1 MMKSVPRPYYTR
13 LLRSLQ
19 LAVIFALGAI
29 APAFAQTT
37 LNAGGNGKAAATAGG
52 RVTGSVTDGKDL
64 LPGVNVVIKGS
75 QRGTITDQNGQYY
88 LEGVSGSDILV
99 FSYIGYKTQEEL
111 VKGRSEIFVT
121 LQADLGNLEEV
132 VVIGYGVEKKVNIT
146 GAVDQISGK
155 QFEAR
160 PVANVMQG
168 LQGVSPGLNITYQS
182 GTPGTVPNFNI
193 RGFTSING
201 GEPLFVIDGIAA
213 ASSTDLLR
221 LNPSDIASFSVLR
234 DAASAAIYG
243 ARAAF
248 GVVLITTKQG
258 GRGKQSI
265 TYNNF
270 FSWGQ
275 PTVLPKPVTDPYIFS
290 RVLETSTDN
299 TPWDYVNYSDEYYA
313 WAKERSDNPSTPDT
327 RIDPSD
333 PTKWAYMGSN
343 NWYDYFFTKRS
354 FSQNHSIGFTG
365 SAKTASERTVGYYI
379 SADYNHEGGLN
390 KLTADYWRR
399 YSSRAR
405 LDFTPLKW
413 LKLDNNLS
421 IYRTERAVPTANIN
435 DIYTL
440 QPTQVAVNPDGTWAN
455 SGAGRLA
462 ARLVDGGNR
471 KQDMFGFQ
479 NIFRGIATA
488 LNGDLVITGSASFK
502 REQWNTKQDQRNYRI
517 GFGPND
523 IRTEGGTGGVYET
536 NATLANNVM
545 DLFANYTKTLGVH
558 RINLLAGYNQENY
571 SYTTTKAQK
580 MGLIS
585 PSLPYISLTS
595 GIAQAF
601 GADTSYATRSF
612 FGRINYTLR
621 DRYIIEANGRYDGS
635 SRFPTSN
642 RWGFFP
648 SVSAAWIASSES
660 FVKDALPLFP
670 TLKFRASY
678 GDLGNQNV
686 GYYSFRQ
693 ALPTGLSNYLI
704 GGNKQTV
711 ITNSPILRVDPSNYT
726 WERVSTLNFGA
737 DLGVL
742 RDRLTFG
749 IDYYIRDTKGML
761 TDGEELPGVLGTKVP
776 AQNVADLR
784 TKGLELTL
792 NYNDTYQVSGKT
804 LSLSA
809 KLIVSD
815 SRSKITRFKNDQE
828 LFSKFRKG
836 QNLGEIWGLTND
848 GLFQNTDEIAKLD
861 ESDIVPWG
869 ALSVVPGWPKYK
881 DLDGDG
887 RITQGLTKKDPKDLS
902 VIGNT
907 TPRYRIGFN
916 LNADWN
922 GFDFSAVLQ
931 GVLKGD
937 YYPRHYLYWGPYQ
950 QPYANVYPWNLDYY
964 RGQAD
969 SDQQRAK
976 HSKSYIAAGL
986 ADANTNAKFPV
997 LQSWLADN
1005 NYGSG
1010 LDLAQTKYLLSAA
1023 YLRIKNIT
1031 IGYSLPTS
1039 LLQKRNISRVRIF
1052 ASGENLF
1059 EFSQLKKYFDPEVI
1073 SNSNTFNT
1081 SNGFSYPFQRKFAFG
1096 VNVEF

>member
-1 MMKSVPRPYYTR
+1 MMKSVPRPYYAR
-13 LLRSLQ
+13 LLRSL
-19 LAVIFALGAI
+19 LTVVIFALGCV
-29 APAFAQTT
+29 APALAQVT
-37 LNAGGNGKAAATAGG
+37 LSAGNGKVAG
-52 RVTGSVTDGKDL
+52 TVTDGKDL
-64 LPGVNVVIKGS
+64 LPGVNVVIKGT
-75 QRGTITDQNGQYY
+75 QKGTITDQNGKYS
-88 LEGVSGSDILV
+88 LDGVSGTDILV

-111 VKGRSEIFVT
+111 IKGRSEVFVT

-182 GTPGTVPNFNI
+182 GAPGTVPNFNI

-213 ASSTDLLR
+213 ASSQDLLR
-221 LNPSDIASFSVLR
+221 LNPSDIATFSVLR

-313 WAKERSDNPSTPDT
+313 WARERSDNPSTPDT

-333 PTKWAYMGSN
+333 PTKWAYMGAN

-354 FSQNHSIGFTG
+354 FSQNHSLAFTG
-365 SAKTASERTVGYYI
+365 SAKTANERTVGYYI
-379 SADYNHEGGLN
+379 SADYNREGGLN
-390 KLTADYWRR
+390 KLTDDYWNR

-405 LDFTPLKW
+405 LDFSPLKW

-421 IYRTERAVPTANIN
+421 IYRTERAVPTADIN

-455 SGAGRLA
+455 TGAGRLA
-462 ARLVDGGNR
+462 ARLTDGGNR

-479 NIFRGIATA
+479 DIFRGIVTA
-488 LNGDLVITGSASFK
+488 LNGDLQVTGSASFK
-502 REQWNTKQDQRNYRI
+502 REQWNTKQDVRNYRI

-536 NATLANNVM
+536 NATLNNNVL
-545 DLFANYTKTLGVH
+545 DLFANYTKTLGNH
-558 RINLLAGYNQENY
+558 RINLLAGYNQESY
-571 SYTTTKAQK
+571 GYTTTKAQK
-580 MGLIS
+580 VGLIS
-585 PSLPYISLTS
+585 PSLPYINLTS
-595 GIAQAF
+595 GNSFAY

-612 FGRINYTLR
+612 FGRINYTFKE
-621 DRYIIEANGRYDGS
+621 RYIVEANGRYDGS
-635 SRFPTSN
+635 SRFPKAN

-660 FVKDALPLFP
+660 FVKEAMPFFP

-693 ALPTGLSNYLI
+693 ALPAGLSNYLI
-704 GGNKQTV
+704 DGSKQTV
-711 ITNSPILRVDPSNYT
+711 ITASPSLYVDPANYT

-742 RDRLTFG
+742 KDHVTFG
-749 IDYYIRDTKGML
+749 FDYYIRDTKGML
-761 TDGEELPGVLGTKVP
+761 TEGEELPGVLGTSVP
-776 AQNVADLR
+776 SQNVADLR
-784 TKGLELTL
+784 TKGIELTV
-792 NYNDTYQVSGKT
+792 NYNDSYNVGGKP
-804 LSLSA
+804 LSLNA
-809 KLIVSD
+809 KLILSD
-815 SRSKITRFKNDQE
+815 ARSQITRFKNDQE
-828 LFSKFRKG
+828 LFSKYRKG
-836 QNLGEIWGLTND
+836 QQLGEIWGLTND
-848 GLFQNTDEIAKLD
+848 GLFQNADEIAKLD
-861 ESDIVPWG
+861 ETDIIPWG
-869 ALSVVPGWPKYK
+869 ALSIVPGWPKYK

-902 VIGNT
+902 VIGNS

-937 YYPRHYLYWGPYQ
+937 FYPRHYLYWGPYQ
-950 QPYANVYPWNLDYY
+950 QPYANVYSWNLDYY

-976 HSKSYIAAGL
+976 HSQSYIAAGL
-986 ADANTNAKFPV
+986 ADANTNAKYPV

-1005 NYGSG
+1005 NFGSG
-1010 LDLAQTKYLLSAA
+1010 LDIPQTKYLLSAA

-1031 IGYSLPTS
+1031 IGYSLPSS
-1039 LLQKRNISRVRIF
+1039 LLQKHKISRVRVY

-1059 EFSQLKKYFDPEVI
+1059 EFSQLKKYFDPEVVTTTDALV
-1073 SNSNTFNT
+1073 SSK
-1081 SNGFSYPFQRKFAFG
+1081 GFQYPFQRKFAFG

>member
-1 MMKSVPRPYYTR
+1 MMKSVPRLYSVR
-13 LLRSLQ
+13 QLRCAL
-19 LAVIFALGAI
+19 LAVSMICAWLL
-29 APAFAQTT
+29 PAHAQTT
-37 LNAGGNGKAAATAGG
+37 LNAGGGKVTATAGG
-52 RVTGSVTDGKDL
+52 KITGSVTDGKDL

-75 QRGTITDQNGQYY
+75 QKGTITDHNGQYY
-88 LEGVSGSDILV
+88 LDGVSNNDILV

-146 GAVDQISGK
+146 GAVDQISGR
-155 QFEAR
+155 QLEAR

-168 LQGVSPGLNITYQS
+168 LQGMSPGLNITYQS

-213 ASSTDLLR
+213 ANSNDLLR
-221 LNPSDIASFSVLR
+221 LNPSDIATFSVLR

-299 TPWDYVNYSDEYYA
+299 TPWDYVNYSDEYYT

-327 RIDPSD
+327 RIDPAD

-354 FSQNHSIGFTG
+354 FSQNHSLAFTG
-365 SAKTASERTVGYYI
+365 SAKTANERTVGYYI
-379 SADYNHEGGLN
+379 SADYNREGGLN
-390 KLTADYWRR
+390 KLTDDYWNR

-405 LDFTPLKW
+405 LDFTPFKW

-455 SGAGRLA
+455 TGAGRLA
-462 ARLVDGGNR
+462 ARLTDGGNK

-479 NIFRGIATA
+479 NIFRGIVTA
-488 LNGDLVITGSASFK
+488 LNGDLQVTGSASFK
-502 REQWNTKQDQRNYRI
+502 REQWNTKQDSRNYRI
-517 GFGPND
+517 GYGPND

-545 DLFANYTKTLGVH
+545 DLFANYTKTLGKN

-580 MGLIS
+580 VGLIS
-585 PSLPYISLTS
+585 PSLPYLNLTS
-595 GIAQAF
+595 GTAQAF

-612 FGRINYTLR
+612 FGRINYTFNE
-621 DRYIIEANGRYDGS
+621 RYIIEANGRYDGS
-635 SRFPTSN
+635 SRFPKAN

-660 FVKDALPLFP
+660 FVKEALPFIP

-693 ALPTGLSNYLI
+693 ALPTGLSSYLI
-704 GGNKQTV
+704 DGNKQTV
-711 ITNSPILRVDPSNYT
+711 ITRSPSLYVDPSNYT

-742 RDRLTFG
+742 KDRVTLGF
-749 IDYYIRDTKGML
+749 DYYIRDTKGML
-761 TDGEELPGVLGTKVP
+761 TEGEELPGVLGTTVP
-776 AQNVADLR
+776 YQNVADLR
-784 TKGLELTL
+784 TKGLELTIG
-792 NYNDTYQVSGKT
+792 YNDSYMVADKR

-809 KLIVSD
+809 KLILSD
-815 SRSKITRFKNDQE
+815 SRSNITRFKNDQE

-836 QNLGEIWGLTND
+836 QELGEIWGLTSD
-848 GLFQNTDEIAKLD
+848 GLFQNADEIAKLD
-861 ESDIVPWG
+861 ESDIIPWG

-887 RITQGLTKKDPKDLS
+887 RITRGLTRKDPKDLS

-950 QPYANVYPWNLDYY
+950 QPYANVYPWNLDFY

-976 HSKSYIAAGL
+976 HSQSYIAAGL
-986 ADANTNAKFPV
+986 ADANTDANFPV

-1010 LDLAQTKYLLSAA
+1010 LDIAQTKYLLSAA
-1023 YLRIKNIT
+1023 YLRIKNVT
-1031 IGYSLPTS
+1031 IGYSLPSTW
-1039 LLQKRNISRVRIF
+1039 LQKHKISRVRIF

-1073 SNSNTFNT
+1073 SSSNTFNT
-1081 SNGFSYPFQRKFAFG
+1081 SNGFSYPFQRKYAFG

>member
-1 MMKSVPRPYYTR
+1 MMKNVPRPYSTR
-13 LLRSLQ
+13 RLRCAL
-19 LAVIFALGAI
+19 LAVLMTWAWLV
-29 APAFAQTT
+29 PAYAQT
-37 LNAGGNGKAAATAGG
+37 A
-52 RVTGSVTDGKDL
+52 RVTGSVTDGKDR

-75 QRGTITDQNGQYY
+75 QKGTITDQNGQYS
-88 LEGVSGSDILV
+88 LDGVSGTDILV

-111 VKGRSEIFVT
+111 LKGRSEIFVT
-121 LQADLGNLEEV
+121 LQADPGNLEEV

-193 RGFTSING
+193 RGFTSVNG

-213 ASSTDLLR
+213 ASSNDLLR

-265 TYNNF
+265 SYNNF

-275 PTVLPKPVTDPYIFS
+275 PTVLPKPVTDPYIYS

-327 RIDPSD
+327 RIDPAD

-354 FSQNHSIGFTG
+354 FSQNHSLSFTG
-365 SAKTASERTVGYYI
+365 SAKTANERTVGYYI
-379 SADYNHEGGLN
+379 SADYNREGGLN
-390 KLTADYWRR
+390 KLTDDYWNR

-405 LDFTPLKW
+405 LDFAPLKW

-455 SGAGRLA
+455 TGAGRLA
-462 ARLVDGGNR
+462 AKLTDGGNW

-479 NIFRGIATA
+479 NIFRGIVTA
-488 LNGDLVITGSASFK
+488 LNGDLQVTGSASFK
-502 REQWNTKQDQRNYRI
+502 REQWNTKQDVRSYRI
-517 GFGPND
+517 GYGPKD
-523 IRTEGGTGGVYET
+523 IRTEGGTGGIYET
-536 NATLANNVM
+536 NATLANNVL
-545 DLFANYTKTLGVH
+545 DLFANYTKTLGIH
-558 RINLLAGYNQENY
+558 GIKLLAGYNQENY

-580 MGLIS
+580 VGLIS

-595 GIAQAF
+595 GIAQASGDYSSF
-601 GADTSYATRSF
+601 ATRSF
-612 FGRINYTLR
+612 FGRINYTLHE
-621 DRYIIEANGRYDGS
+621 RYIIEANGRYDGS
-635 SRFPTSN
+635 SRFPSSN

-660 FVKDALPLFP
+660 FVKEAMPFFP

-693 ALPTGLSNYLI
+693 SLPTGLSNYFI
-704 GGNKQTV
+704 GGDKQTV
-711 ITNSPILRVDPSNYT
+711 ISNSPILRVDPTNYT

-742 RDRLTFG
+742 KDRVTLGF
-749 IDYYIRDTKGML
+749 DYYIRDTKGML
-761 TDGEELPGVLGTKVP
+761 VEGEELPGVLGTKVP

-792 NYNDTYQVSGKT
+792 NYNDSYNVGGKP
-804 LSLSA
+804 LSLNA
-809 KLIVSD
+809 KLILSD
-815 SRSKITRFKNDQE
+815 SRSQITRFKNDQE
-828 LFSKFRKG
+828 LFSKYRKG

-848 GLFQNTDEIAKLD
+848 GLFQNADEIAKLD

-916 LNADWN
+916 LSADWN

-976 HSKSYIAAGL
+976 HSQSYIAAGL
-986 ADANTNAKFPV
+986 ADANTDANFPV

-1010 LDLAQTKYLLSAA
+1010 LDIAQTKYLLSAA
-1023 YLRIKNIT
+1023 YLRIKNVT
-1031 IGYSLPTS
+1031 IGYSLPSS
-1039 LLQKRNISRVRIF
+1039 LLQKHKISRVRVF

-1073 SNSNTFNT
+1073 TNSNTFDS

>member
-1 MMKSVPRPYYTR
+1 MMKSVPKPYCAR
-13 LLRSLQ
+13 LLQSLRMV
-19 LAVIFALGAI
+19 VIFALGCVI
-29 APAFAQTT
+29 PASAQTT
-37 LNAGGNGKAAATAGG
+37 LNAGAHGKISGT
-52 RVTGSVTDGKDL
+52 VTDGKDL

-75 QRGTITDQNGQYY
+75 QKGTITDQNGQYKID
-88 LEGVSGSDILV
+88 GVSGNDVLV

-121 LQADLGNLEEV
+121 MQADLGNLEEV
-132 VVIGYGVEKKVNIT
+132 VVIGYGTEKKVNIT

-213 ASSTDLLR
+213 ASSQDLLR
-221 LNPSDIASFSVLR
+221 LNPSDIATFSVLR

-275 PTVLPKPVTDPYIFS
+275 PTVLPKPVTDPYIYS

-313 WAKERSDNPSTPDT
+313 WAKQRSDDPSVPDT

-333 PTKWAYMGSN
+333 PTKWAYMGNN
-343 NWYDYFFTKRS
+343 NWYDYFFNKRS
-354 FSQNHSIGFTG
+354 FSQNHSIAFTG
-365 SAKTASERTVGYYI
+365 SAKTANERTVGYYI
-379 SADYNHEGGLN
+379 SADYNREGGLN
-390 KLTADYWRR
+390 KLTDDYWNR

-405 LDFTPLKW
+405 LDFAPLKW

-421 IYRTERAVPTANIN
+421 IYRTERAVPTADIT
-435 DIYTL
+435 DIYYL

-455 SGAGRLA
+455 TAAGNLAGRLT
-462 ARLVDGGNR
+462 DGG
-471 KQDMFGFQ
+471 KKGEDMFGFQ
-479 NIFRGIATA
+479 NIFRGIVTA
-488 LNGDLVITGSASFK
+488 LNGDLQVTGSASFK
-502 REQWNTKQDQRNYRI
+502 REQWKYHEDALVYEI
-517 GFGPND
+517 GYGPGD
-523 IRTEGGTGGVYET
+523 VRKSVGTGYVMDKSG
-536 NATLANNVM
+536 TLVNNVL
-545 DLFANYTKTLGVH
+545 DLFGNYTKTLGSH
-558 RINLLAGYNQENY
+558 RINLLAGYNQE
-571 SYTTTKAQK
+571 SYGYNTTQARKT
-580 MGLIS
+580 GVIS
-585 PSLPYISLTS
+585 PTLPYLSITS
-595 GIAQAF
+595 GSATAF
-601 GADTSYATRSF
+601 GGDSSYATRSY
-612 FGRINYTLR
+612 FGRINYTFK

-635 SRFPTSN
+635 SRFPSSN

-648 SVSAAWIASSES
+648 SISGAWIASSES
-660 FVKDALPLFP
+660 FVKNAMPFFP
-670 TLKFRASY
+670 TLKLRASY

-686 GYYSFRQ
+686 AYYGFRQ
-693 ALPTGLSNYLI
+693 VLPTGLSGYLI
-704 GGNKQTV
+704 DGERQPV
-711 ITNSPILRVDPSNYT
+711 IAGAPQLNIDPANYT

-742 RDRLTFG
+742 KDRVTLGF
-749 IDYYIRDTKGML
+749 DYYIRNTKDML
-761 TDGEELPGVLGTKVP
+761 TGGQELPGTLGTVVP
-776 AQNVADLR
+776 KQNAADLQ
-784 TKGLELTL
+784 TKGWELTL
-792 NYNDTYQVSGKT
+792 GFNDSYTVGAKP
-804 LSLSA
+804 LNLNA
-809 KLIVSD
+809 KLILSD
-815 SRSKITRFKNDQE
+815 SRSFITRFKNDQE
-828 LFSKFRKG
+828 SFSANYRKG
-836 QNLGEIWGLTND
+836 QEVGEVWGLTND
-848 GLFQNTDEIAKLD
+848 GLFKNTDEIAKLN
-861 ESDIVPWG
+861 ENDIVPWG
-869 ALSVVPGWPKYK
+869 ALEIVPGWPKYK

-887 RITQGLTKKDPKDLS
+887 RITRGLSAKDPKDLS

-907 TPRYRIGFN
+907 TPRLRIGFN
-916 LNADWN
+916 LSADWN

-937 YYPRHYLYWGPYQ
+937 YYPQHYLYWGPYQ

-969 SDQQRAK
+969 SEQQRAK
-976 HSKSYIAAGL
+976 HSKSYIDAGL
-986 ADANTNAKFPV
+986 ADANTDASLPV

-1005 NYGSG
+1005 NFGAG
-1010 LDLAQTKYLLSAA
+1010 LDIPQTKYLLSAA
-1023 YLRIKNIT
+1023 YLRVKNLT
-1031 IGYSLPTS
+1031 IGYSLPAS
-1039 LLQKRNISRVRIF
+1039 LLQKRNIGRVRVF
-1052 ASGENLF
+1052 ASGENIF

-1073 SNSNTFNT
+1073 TGSDTFK
-1081 SNGFSYPFQRKFAFG
+1081 SSKGFSYPFQRKFAFG

>member
-1 MMKSVPRPYYTR
+1 MMKSVPRLYSVR
-13 LLRSLQ
+13 QLRCAL
-19 LAVIFALGAI
+19 LAVWMICAWLL
-29 APAFAQTT
+29 PAHAQTT
-37 LNAGGNGKAAATAGG
+37 LNAGSGKVAATAGG
-52 RVTGSVTDGKDL
+52 KITGSVTDGKDL

-75 QRGTITDQNGQYY
+75 QKGTITDHNGQYY
-88 LEGVSGSDILV
+88 LDGVSGNDILV

-146 GAVDQISGK
+146 GAVDQISGR
-155 QFEAR
+155 QLEAR

-168 LQGVSPGLNITYQS
+168 LQGMSPGLNITYQS

-213 ASSTDLLR
+213 ANSNDLLR
-221 LNPSDIASFSVLR
+221 LNPSDIATFSVLR

-327 RIDPSD
+327 RIDPAD

-354 FSQNHSIGFTG
+354 FSQNHSLAFTG
-365 SAKTASERTVGYYI
+365 SAKTANERTVGYYI
-379 SADYNHEGGLN
+379 SADYNREGGLN
-390 KLTADYWRR
+390 KLTDDYWNR

-405 LDFTPLKW
+405 LDFTPFKW

-455 SGAGRLA
+455 TGAGRLA
-462 ARLVDGGNR
+462 ARLTDGGNK

-479 NIFRGIATA
+479 NIFRGIVTA
-488 LNGDLVITGSASFK
+488 LNGDLQVTGSASFK
-502 REQWNTKQDQRNYRI
+502 REQWNTKQDSRNYRI
-517 GFGPND
+517 GYGPND

-545 DLFANYTKTLGVH
+545 DLFANYTKTLGRN

-580 MGLIS
+580 VGLIS
-585 PSLPYISLTS
+585 PSLPYLNLTS
-595 GIAQAF
+595 GTAQAF

-612 FGRINYTLR
+612 FGRINYTFN

-635 SRFPTSN
+635 SRFPKVN

-660 FVKDALPLFP
+660 FVKEALPFIP

-693 ALPTGLSNYLI
+693 ALPTGLSDYLI
-704 GGNKQTV
+704 DGNKQTV
-711 ITNSPILRVDPSNYT
+711 ITRSPSLYVDPSNYT

-742 RDRLTFG
+742 KDRLTLGF
-749 IDYYIRDTKGML
+749 DYYIRDTKGML
-761 TDGEELPGVLGTKVP
+761 TEGEELPGVLGTTVP
-776 AQNVADLR
+776 YQNVADLR
-784 TKGLELTL
+784 TKGLELTIG
-792 NYNDTYQVSGKT
+792 YNDSYMVADKR

-809 KLIVSD
+809 KLILSD
-815 SRSKITRFKNDQE
+815 SRSNITRFKNEQE

-836 QNLGEIWGLTND
+836 QELGEIWGLTSD
-848 GLFQNTDEIAKLD
+848 GLFQNADEIAKLD
-861 ESDIVPWG
+861 ESDIIPWG

-887 RITQGLTKKDPKDLS
+887 RITRGLTKKDPKDLS

-950 QPYANVYPWNLDYY
+950 QPYANVYPWNLDFY

-976 HSKSYIAAGL
+976 HSQSYIAAGL
-986 ADANTNAKFPV
+986 ADANTDANFPV

-1005 NYGSG
+1005 NFGSG
-1010 LDLAQTKYLLSAA
+1010 LDIAQTKYLLSAA
-1023 YLRIKNIT
+1023 YLRIKNVT
-1031 IGYSLPTS
+1031 IGYSLPSTW
-1039 LLQKRNISRVRIF
+1039 LQKHKISRVRIF

-1073 SNSNTFNT
+1073 SNSSTFNT
-1081 SNGFSYPFQRKFAFG
+1081 SNGFSYPFQRKYAFG

>member
-1 MMKSVPRPYYTR
+1 MMKSVPRPYYAR
-13 LLRSLQ
+13 LLRSLRM
-19 LAVIFALGAI
+19 VTIFALGVI
-29 APAFAQTT
+29 APALAQTT
-37 LNAGGNGKAAATAGG
+37 LNAGGKVK
-52 RVTGSVTDGKDL
+52 VTGSVTDGKDL

-121 LQADLGNLEEV
+121 LQADHGNLEEV

-213 ASSTDLLR
+213 ANSTDLLR

-258 GRGKQSI
+258 GRGRQSI

-354 FSQNHSIGFTG
+354 FSQNHSVGFTG
-365 SAKTASERTVGYYI
+365 SAKTANERTVGYYI

-390 KLTADYWRR
+390 KLTDDYWRR

-405 LDFTPLKW
+405 LDFAPLKW

-421 IYRTERAVPTANIN
+421 VYRTERAVPTANIN

-455 SGAGRLA
+455 TGAGRLA
-462 ARLVDGGNR
+462 ARLTDGGNK

-488 LNGDLVITGSASFK
+488 LSGDLVITGSASFK

-558 RINLLAGYNQENY
+558 RINLLAGYNQESY

-580 MGLIS
+580 VGLIS

-595 GIAQAF
+595 GTAQAF

-635 SRFPTSN
+635 SRFPASN

-693 ALPTGLSNYLI
+693 ALPAGLSNYLI

-711 ITNSPILRVDPSNYT
+711 ITSSPILRVDPSNYT

-809 KLIVSD
+809 KLILSD
-815 SRSKITRFKNDQE
+815 SRSQITRFKNDQE

-986 ADANTNAKFPV
+986 ADANTNADFPV

-1010 LDLAQTKYLLSAA
+1010 LDIAQTKYLLSAA

-1039 LLQKRNISRVRIF
+1039 LLQKHNISRVRIF

-1073 SNSNTFNT
+1073 SNSSTFNT

>member
-1 MMKSVPRPYYTR
+1 MMKSVPRPYYAR

-19 LAVIFALGAI
+19 LVVIFALGAV
-29 APAFAQTT
+29 APAFSQTT
-37 LNAGGNGKAAATAGG
+37 LRAGGNGK
-52 RVTGSVTDGKDL
+52 VTGSVTDGKDL

-75 QRGTITDQNGQYY
+75 QRGTITDQKGQYS
-88 LEGVSGSDILV
+88 LDGVSGTDILV
-99 FSYIGYKTQEEL
+99 FSYIGYKTHEEL
-111 VKGRSEIFVT
+111 VKGRSEIFAT
-121 LQADLGNLEEV
+121 MQADFGNLEEV

-243 ARAAF
+243 SRAAF

-313 WAKERSDNPSTPDT
+313 WAKERSDNPATPDT

-343 NWYDYFFTKRS
+343 NWYDYFFNKRS
-354 FSQNHSIGFTG
+354 FSQNHSIAFTG
-365 SAKTASERTVGYYI
+365 SAKTASDRNVGYYI
-379 SADYNHEGGLN
+379 SADYNREGGLN
-390 KLTADYWRR
+390 KLTDDYWNR

-421 IYRTERAVPTANIN
+421 IYRTERAVPTADIT
-435 DIYTL
+435 DIYYL

-455 SGAGRLA
+455 TAAGRLA
-462 ARLVDGGNR
+462 AKLKDGGKKR
-471 KQDMFGFQ
+471 EDMFGFQ
-479 NIFRGIATA
+479 NVFRGIATA
-488 LNGDLVITGSASFK
+488 LNGDLQITGSASFK
-502 REQWNTKQDQRNYRI
+502 REQWKYHQDELIYEV
-517 GFGPND
+517 GYGPGD
-523 IRTEGGTGGVYET
+523 IRKSDGTGFVMDKSG
-536 NATLANNVM
+536 TLVNNVL
-545 DLFANYTKTLGVH
+545 DLFGNYTKTLGMH
-558 RINLLAGYNQENY
+558 RISLLAGYNQEYYGYN
-571 SYTTTKAQK
+571 TTQAQK
-580 MGLIS
+580 PGVIS
-585 PSLPYISLTS
+585 STLPYLSVTS
-595 GIAQAF
+595 GNAKAF
-601 GADTSYATRSF
+601 GGDSSYATRSY
-612 FGRINYTLR
+612 FGRINYTFK
-621 DRYIIEANGRYDGS
+621 DRYIIEGNGRYDGS
-635 SRFPTSN
+635 SRFPSSN
-642 RWGFFP
+642 RWGFYP
-648 SVSAAWIASSES
+648 SVSGAWIASSES
-660 FVKDALPLFP
+660 FVKEALPFIP
-670 TLKFRASY
+670 TLKLRASY
-678 GDLGNQNV
+678 GQLGNQNV
-686 GYYSFRQ
+686 AYYDYLQ
-693 ALPTGLSNYLI
+693 ALPTGLSGYLI
-704 GGNKQTV
+704 GGERQTI
-711 ITNSPILRVDPSNYT
+711 ITGSPKLEINPANYT

-742 RDRLTFG
+742 KDRLTLGF
-749 IDYYIRDTKGML
+749 DYYIRNTDKML
-761 TDGEELPGVLGTKVP
+761 TGGQELPGVLGTTVP
-776 AQNVADLR
+776 KQNAADLQ
-784 TKGLELTL
+784 TKGWELTL
-792 NYNDTYQVSGKT
+792 GFNDAYTVGAKP
-804 LSLSA
+804 LSISA
-809 KLIVSD
+809 KLILSD
-815 SRSKITRFKNDQE
+815 SRSFITRFKNDQE
-828 LFSKFRKG
+828 SFSANYRKG
-836 QNLGEIWGLTND
+836 QEIGEIWGLTND
-848 GLFQNTDEIAKLD
+848 GLFKNADEIAKLD
-861 ESDIVPWG
+861 ETDIVPWG
-869 ALSVVPGWPKYK
+869 ALEIVPGWPKYK

-887 RITQGLTKKDPKDLS
+887 RISRGVSAKNPKDLS
-902 VIGNT
+902 IIGNT
-907 TPRYRIGFN
+907 TPRFRIGFN

-937 YYPRHYLYWGPYQ
+937 YYPQHYLYWGPYQ

-969 SDQQRAK
+969 SEQQRAK
-976 HSKSYIAAGL
+976 HSKSYIDAGL
-986 ADANTNAKFPV
+986 ADANTNAGMPV

-1010 LDLAQTKYLLSAA
+1010 LDIPQTRYLLNAA
-1023 YLRIKNIT
+1023 YLRVKNLT
-1031 IGYSLPTS
+1031 IGYSLPSS
-1039 LLQKRNISRVRIF
+1039 LLQKRNISRVRVF
-1052 ASGENLF
+1052 ASGENIF

-1073 SNSNTFNT
+1073 TGSDTFK
-1081 SNGFSYPFQRKFAFG
+1081 SSKGFSYPFQRKFAFG

>member
-1 MMKSVPRPYYTR
+1 MMKSVPRPYYVR
-13 LLRSLQ
+13 LLRRLQ
-19 LAVIFALGAI
+19 LVVIFALGAI

-37 LNAGGNGKAAATAGG
+37 LKAGNGK
-52 RVTGSVTDGKDL
+52 VTGSVTDGKDL

-88 LEGVSGSDILV
+88 LDGVSGSDILV

-121 LQADLGNLEEV
+121 MQADLGNLEEV

-213 ASSTDLLR
+213 ANSTDLLR

-275 PTVLPKPVTDPYIFS
+275 PTVLPKPITDPYIFS

-390 KLTADYWRR
+390 KLTDDFWRR

-405 LDFTPLKW
+405 LDFTPFKW

-421 IYRTERAVPTANIN
+421 VYRTERAVPTANIN

-479 NIFRGIATA
+479 NIFRGIATT

-558 RINLLAGYNQENY
+558 RINLLAGYNQESY

-580 MGLIS
+580 VGLIS

-595 GIAQAF
+595 GTAQAF

-693 ALPTGLSNYLI
+693 ALPAGLSNYLI

-742 RDRLTFG
+742 KDRLTFG

-792 NYNDTYQVSGKT
+792 NYNDTYQVGGKA

-815 SRSKITRFKNDQE
+815 SRSQITRFKNDQE

-887 RITQGLTKKDPKDLS
+887 RITQGLTRKDPKDLS

-986 ADANTNAKFPV
+986 ADANTNANFPV

-1010 LDLAQTKYLLSAA
+1010 LDIAQTKYLLSAA

>member
-1 MMKSVPRPYYTR
+1 MMKSVPRPSSTR
-13 LLRSLQ
+13 LLQQAL
-19 LAVIFALGAI
+19 LAVLLTCAWLV
-29 APAFAQTT
+29 PATAQT
-37 LNAGGNGKAAATAGG
+37 A

-64 LPGVNVVIKGS
+64 LPGVNVVIKGT
-75 QRGTITDQNGQYY
+75 QKGTITDQNGQYS
-88 LEGVSGSDILV
+88 LDGVSGNDILV
-99 FSYIGYKTQEEL
+99 FSYIGYKSQEEFI
-111 VKGRSEIFVT
+111 KGRSEIFVT

-132 VVIGYGVEKKVNIT
+132 IVIGYGVEKKVNIT

-213 ASSTDLLR
+213 ANSNDLLR

-313 WAKERSDNPSTPDT
+313 WAKQRSDDPSVPDT
-327 RIDPSD
+327 RLDPSD

-354 FSQNHSIGFTG
+354 FSQNHSLAFTG
-365 SAKTASERTVGYYI
+365 SAKTANERTVGYYI

-390 KLTADYWRR
+390 KLTDDYWNR

-405 LDFTPLKW
+405 LDFSPLKW

-421 IYRTERAVPTANIN
+421 IYRTERALPTADIT

-440 QPTQVAVNPDGTWAN
+440 KPTQVAVNPDGTWAN
-455 SGAGRLA
+455 TDAGRLA
-462 ARLVDGGNR
+462 ARLTDGGNK

-479 NIFRGIATA
+479 NIFRGIVTA
-488 LNGDLVITGSASFK
+488 LDGDLQVTGSASFK
-502 REQWNTKQDQRNYRI
+502 REQWNTKQDVRTYRI

-523 IRTEGGTGGVYET
+523 VRAQGDVGGVYET
-536 NATLANNVM
+536 NATLDNNVL
-545 DLFANYTKTLGVH
+545 DLFANYTKTLGNH
-558 RINLLAGYNQENY
+558 RINLLAGYNQE
-571 SYTTTKAQK
+571 SYGYKTTKAQK
-580 MGLIS
+580 VGLIS
-585 PSLPYISLTS
+585 PSLPYINLTS
-595 GIAQAF
+595 GNSFAYA
-601 GADTSYATRSF
+601 ADSSYATRSF
-612 FGRINYTLR
+612 FGRLNYTFN

-635 SRFPTSN
+635 SRFPSSN

-648 SVSAAWIASSES
+648 SVSGAWIASSES
-660 FVKDALPLFP
+660 FVKEALPFIP
-670 TLKFRASY
+670 TLKLRASY

-693 ALPTGLSNYLI
+693 SLPADLSNYLI
-704 GGNKQTV
+704 GGSKQTV
-711 ITNSPILRVDPSNYT
+711 ITRSPALYIDPSNYT

-742 RDRLTFG
+742 KDHVTFG
-749 IDYYIRDTKGML
+749 FDYYIRNTKDML
-761 TDGEELPGVLGTKVP
+761 TPGQELPGVLGTTVP
-776 AQNVADLR
+776 RQNAADLQ
-784 TKGLELTL
+784 TKGWELTVG
-792 NYNDTYQVSGKT
+792 YNDSYNVGGKP

-815 SRSKITRFKNDQE
+815 SRSHITKFKNDQE
-828 LFSKFRKG
+828 LFSASYRKG
-836 QNLGEIWGLTND
+836 QEIGEIWGLTND
-848 GLFQNTDEIAKLD
+848 GLFQNADEIAKLD
-861 ESDIVPWG
+861 ETDIIPWG
-869 ALSVVPGWPKYK
+869 ALSIVPGWPKYK

-887 RITQGLTKKDPKDLS
+887 RITKGLTKKDPKDLS

-937 YYPRHYLYWGPYQ
+937 YYPQHYLYWGPYQ
-950 QPYANVYPWNLDYY
+950 QPYGNVYPWNLDFY

-976 HSKSYIAAGL
+976 HSQSYIAAGL
-986 ADANTNAKFPV
+986 ADANTDANFPV

-1010 LDLAQTKYLLSAA
+1010 LDIPQTKYLLSAA
-1023 YLRIKNIT
+1023 YLRVKNLT
-1031 IGYSLPTS
+1031 IGYSLPAAF
-1039 LLQKRNISRVRIF
+1039 LQKHKISRVRVF

-1059 EFSQLKKYFDPEVI
+1059 EFSELKKYFDPEVI
-1073 SNSNTFNT
+1073 SSSNTFD
-1081 SNGFSYPFQRKFAFG
+1081 SSKGFSYPFQRKFAFG

>member
-1 MMKSVPRPYYTR
+1 MSAEDAKLKLFLMMKSVPSPNSTR
-13 LLRSLQ
+13 QLRYALLAALMT
-19 LAVIFALGAI
+19 LAWLV
-29 APAFAQTT
+29 PAVAQNT
-37 LNAGGNGKAAATAGG
+37 
-52 RVTGSVTDGKDL
+52 RVTGTVSDGKDL

-75 QRGTITDQNGQYY
+75 QKGTITDQNGKYS
-88 LEGVSGSDILV
+88 LEGVSGSDMLV

-111 VKGRSEIFVT
+111 VKGRSEVFVT
-121 LQADLGNLEEV
+121 MEADLGNLEEV

-213 ASSTDLLR
+213 ANSSDLLR

-270 FSWGQ
+270 VSWGQ

-327 RIDPSD
+327 RIDPAD

-343 NWYDYFFTKRS
+343 NWYDYFFSKRS
-354 FSQNHSIGFTG
+354 FSQNHSLSFTG
-365 SAKTASERTVGYYI
+365 SAKTANERTVGYYI
-379 SADYNHEGGLN
+379 SADYNREGGLN
-390 KLTADYWRR
+390 KLTDDYWNR

-405 LDFTPLKW
+405 LDFAPVKW

-421 IYRTERAVPTANIN
+421 LYRTERAVPTANIN

-440 QPTQVAVNPDGTWAN
+440 KPTQVAVNPDGTWAN
-455 SGAGRLA
+455 TDAGRLA
-462 ARLVDGGNR
+462 ARLTDGGNR
-471 KQDMFGFQ
+471 KEDMFGFQ

-488 LNGDLVITGSASFK
+488 LNGDLQVTGSASFK
-502 REQWNTKQDQRNYRI
+502 REQWNTKQDVRNYRI
-517 GFGPND
+517 GYGPND

-536 NATLANNVM
+536 SSTLANNVL

-558 RINLLAGYNQENY
+558 GIKLLAGYNQETY

-580 MGLIS
+580 VGLIS
-585 PSLPYISLTS
+585 PSFPYISLTS
-595 GIAQAF
+595 GIAQ
-601 GADTSYATRSF
+601 TSGDFSGFATRSF
-612 FGRINYTLR
+612 FGRVNYTLHE
-621 DRYIIEANGRYDGS
+621 RYIIEANGRYDGS
-635 SRFPTSN
+635 SRFPSTN

-660 FVKDALPLFP
+660 FVKEAMPFFP

-686 GYYSFRQ
+686 GYFSFRQ
-693 ALPTGLSNYLI
+693 SLPTGLSGYLI
-704 GGNKQTV
+704 GGDKQTV
-711 ITNSPILRVDPSNYT
+711 ITGSPILRVDPANYT
-726 WERVSTLNFGA
+726 WERVSTLNFGG

-742 RDRLTFG
+742 KDRVTLGF
-749 IDYYIRDTKGML
+749 DYYIRDTKGML
-761 TDGEELPGVLGTKVP
+761 TEGEELPGVLGTTVP

-792 NYNDTYQVSGKT
+792 NYNDSYNVGGKP

-809 KLIVSD
+809 KLILSD
-815 SRSKITRFKNDQE
+815 SRSRITRFKNDQE

-836 QNLGEIWGLTND
+836 QEMGEIWGLTSD
-848 GLFQNTDEIAKLD
+848 GLFKNADEIAKLD
-861 ESDIVPWG
+861 ESDIIPWG
-869 ALSVVPGWPKYK
+869 ALSIVPGWPKYK

-887 RITQGLTKKDPKDLS
+887 RITQGLTRKDPKDLS
-902 VIGNT
+902 IIGNT

-976 HSKSYIAAGL
+976 HSQSYIAAGL
-986 ADANTNAKFPV
+986 ADANTDAKFPV

-1031 IGYSLPTS
+1031 IGYSLPS
-1039 LLQKRNISRVRIF
+1039 AMLQKHKISRVRLF

-1059 EFSQLKKYFDPEVI
+1059 EFSELKKYFDPEVV
-1073 SNSNTFNT
+1073 SNSSTFNT